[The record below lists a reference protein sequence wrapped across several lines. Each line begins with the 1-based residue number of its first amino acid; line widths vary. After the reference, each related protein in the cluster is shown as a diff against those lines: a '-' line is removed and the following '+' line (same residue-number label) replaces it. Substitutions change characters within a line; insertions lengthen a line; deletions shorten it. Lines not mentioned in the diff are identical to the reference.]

1 VVQAPG
7 WLLRVFTPLFAR
19 HIARELSARHPGIGP
34 HQAGEKMRAEL
45 LARLGRAPN
54 EDESRLVDA
63 VVARFP
69 KEGDS
74 SPETEKPV
82 SAWVLVAANL
92 VPLAGVL
99 FWGWD
104 AFALVA
110 LFWMENVVVGVFFIL
125 RMLCLDPRD
134 PALWAAKL
142 FMVPFFC
149 LHYGMFTAIH
159 GMFVFAML
167 GGNRYDVKGLAVL
180 EPAARAASDFGL
192 WLPLAVLV
200 ASHLFSFLWNYLVRG
215 EFRRAQLA
223 TLMAQPYLRVVA
235 LHVGILLGGFGAM
248 VLGSPLWALV
258 VLLAMKIG
266 LDLRAHVKEHS
277 KT

>member
-1 VVQAPG
+1 MG
-7 WLLRVFTPLFAR
+7 
-19 HIARELSARHPGIGP
+19 
-34 HQAGEKMRAEL
+34 GE
-45 LARLGRAPN
+45 
-54 EDESRLVDA
+54 
-63 VVARFP
+63 
-69 KEGDS
+69 
-74 SPETEKPV
+74 
-82 SAWVLVAANL
+82 
-92 VPLAGVL
+92 
-99 FWGWD
+99 
-104 AFALVA
+104 AL
-110 LFWMENVVVGVFFIL
+110 
-125 RMLCLDPRD
+125 
-134 PALWAAKL
+134 
-142 FMVPFFC
+142 
-149 LHYGMFTAIH
+149 H
-159 GMFVFAML
+159 G
-167 GGNRYDVKGLAVL
+167 
-180 EPAARAASDFGL
+180 AARAASDFGL